1 MKLVLKILALP
12 VLFVVKVI
20 CILGNLLTN
29 VVSYVIGLL
38 LLVIGGSAIYCI
50 VKALW
55 QSLLILVV
63 LGIATIAA
71 VFLLVWAVMKVEN
84 IGESL
89 GAFILVGLGMW
100 LICDSDDG
108 AKEVINHPEKID
120 IDNSRIIE
128 PVEAIITGFALSVDS
143 VSVCLGY
150 GAAGKN
156 SVVLPVLVTV
166 FQIIFLYGGIIMSKK
181 IRLKTKV
188 NCITLISGLIIMIIG
203 LYKLVPFFS

>member
-84 IGESL
+84 IGEVWEHLSGHKIISEKKSPTGGFFFL
-89 GAFILVGLGMW
+89 GR
-100 LICDSDDG
+100 
-108 AKEVINHPEKID
+108 K
-120 IDNSRIIE
+120 
-128 PVEAIITGFALSVDS
+128 
-143 VSVCLGY
+143 
-150 GAAGKN
+150 
-156 SVVLPVLVTV
+156 
-166 FQIIFLYGGIIMSKK
+166 
-181 IRLKTKV
+181 
-188 NCITLISGLIIMIIG
+188 
-203 LYKLVPFFS
+203 